1 MDQSEKVTDENDFNL
16 ANVKVKNETPNE
28 KDDINMEIPKE
39 KDISMQIS
47 KEKDDFTL
55 NISKVKDINVQI
67 PEEKDD
73 LNMEIPKEKDDIDME
88 LDTKPDDTTIQ
99 NEELKVS
106 KGNSDSDDLN
116 TTLENIEIAS
126 PARAN
131 NKLCAS
137 LKKSKKLFICD

>member
-1 MDQSEKVTDENDFNL
+1 M
-16 ANVKVKNETPNE
+16 PNE

-47 KEKDDFTL
+47 KEKDDSYIL
-55 NISKVKDINVQI
+55 KVKDINMQI
-67 PEEKDD
+67 PEEKDN

-88 LDTKPDDTTIQ
+88 LDTKPNDTTIQ